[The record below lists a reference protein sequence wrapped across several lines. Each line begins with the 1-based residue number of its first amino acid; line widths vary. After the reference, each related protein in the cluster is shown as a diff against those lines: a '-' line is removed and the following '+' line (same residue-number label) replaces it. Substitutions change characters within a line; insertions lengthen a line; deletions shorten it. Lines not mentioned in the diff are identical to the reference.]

1 MSNPTKHTAMFDGFA
16 AAARRFLQGPNDTSS
31 AYIALYEALNW
42 AVALDARTAKLW
54 APRGIED
61 MPGWRWRE
69 EITGAEVL
77 RGIRFA
83 RNAMH
88 HDWAE
93 VLELNSGEPSPGP
106 ITGSGVWIWRP
117 LSGLPP
123 RGRDDKEG
131 EAIYREELEGSLVRS
146 TLVGLY
152 GGFDLLRSLLEP
164 RGAGAIG
171 IDLGHP
177 SPRGR

>member
-1 MSNPTKHTAMFDGFA
+1 MPIYGPGIQTYSAMFDGFA
-16 AAARRFLQGPNDTSS
+16 GASRRFLEGPGDASS
-31 AYIALYEALNW
+31 AYVALYEALNW
-42 AVALDARTAKLW
+42 AVALDARTAELW
-54 APRGIED
+54 APRGVDD

-69 EITGAEVL
+69 EIRGAEVL

-93 VLELNSGEPSPGP
+93 VLELSGGKFSPRP
-106 ITGSGVWIWRP
+106 RTGSGVWIWRP
-117 LSGLPP
+117 LSDLPP

-131 EAIYREELEGSLVRS
+131 EAVYGAELEGRLVRS

-152 GGFDLLRSLLEP
+152 SGFDLLRSLLEP
-164 RGAGAIG
+164 RRAGTGAA
-171 IDLGHP
+171 
-177 SPRGR
+177 